1 MEYTITVKLSSD
13 NYMTVADLSRLIGEI
28 APYMVDNVSIHTKG
42 EK

>member
-13 NYMTVADLSRLIGEI
+13 NLMTVADLSSIIFEI
-28 APYMVDNVSIHTKG
+28 APYMVDNVSIHTKE

>member
-13 NYMTVADLSRLIGEI
+13 QFMTVADLARLIGEI
-28 APYMVDNVSIHTKG
+28 APYMVDNVSVHTKG

>member
-13 NYMTVADLSRLIGEI
+13 SFETVADLSRLIGDI
-28 APYMVDNVSIHTKG
+28 AEYMVDNVSVHTKE